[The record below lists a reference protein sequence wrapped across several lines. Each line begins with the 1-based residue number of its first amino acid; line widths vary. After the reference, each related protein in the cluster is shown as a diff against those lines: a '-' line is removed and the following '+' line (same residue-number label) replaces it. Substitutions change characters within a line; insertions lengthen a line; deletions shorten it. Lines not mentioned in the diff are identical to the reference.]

1 MADRAACLL
10 AGVLNVTFMV
20 NAASRVKDDWH
31 DRLLSL
37 LQRDFDFSEEQSV
50 TFINSIVD
58 SEHVDPAIVSRNN
71 TPGGAKAPGPAPPSC
86 SVS

>member
-1 MADRAACLL
+1 
-10 AGVLNVTFMV
+10 MV

-37 LQRDFDFSEEQSV
+37 LQRDFDFSAEQSV

-58 SEHVDPAIVSRNN
+58 REHVDPAIVSRNIAAWRSGESAGSGAGESPE
-71 TPGGAKAPGPAPPSC
+71 PGAPE
-86 SVS
+86 

>member
-1 MADRAACLL
+1 L

-20 NAASRVKDDWH
+20 NAANRVKDDWH

-37 LQRDFDFSEEQSV
+37 LQHDFDFSEEQSV

-71 TPGGAKAPGPAPPSC
+71 TVWRSGKSTGSDAGAEQALLDN
-86 SVS
+86 